1 MSGGE
6 VMEEHLEIERR
17 FFVDQGSEKP
27 WRVLEASS
35 KVIQYYLEANF
46 LRLQGHTL
54 VYNEAVEI
62 IRLGEETRTIFLSE
76 KDWTVR
82 IRFRDERTTLTLKG
96 RRTNATAAELE
107 WNIERDLGERIVMQ
121 REHPF
126 VEKRRYLWDG
136 VDGFVW
142 EVDEFEGE
150 LSPLVLA
157 EVELPAED
165 ASVELPAWL
174 GEEITGDHSW
184 SNASLAHRKS
194 EFTMD

>member
-17 FFVDQGSEKP
+17 FFVDQEGEKP
-27 WRVLEASS
+27 WKALEASS
-35 KVIQYYLEANF
+35 KVVQYYLDATF
-46 LRLQGHTL
+46 LHLQGHTL
-54 VYNEAVEI
+54 IYNGAVEI
-62 IRLGEETRTIFLSE
+62 IQLEEETLAVYLGE

-82 IRFRDERTTLTLKG
+82 IRFRDESTTLTLKG
-96 RRTNATAAELE
+96 RRTNATATELE
-107 WNIERDLGERIVMQ
+107 WNIERDLSLQIVAQ

-126 VEKRRYLWDG
+126 IEKRRYLWNG
-136 VDGFVW
+136 VDGHVW

-157 EVELPAED
+157 EVELPSED
-165 ASVELPAWL
+165 TSIELPAWL

-184 SNASLAHRKS
+184 SNASLARRKS
-194 EFTMD
+194 EFTLD

>member
-35 KVIQYYLEANF
+35 KVIQYYLDANL

-54 VYNEAVEI
+54 VYNEVVEI

-107 WNIERDLGERIVMQ
+107 WNIERDLGDPARLFNE
-121 REHPF
+121 
-126 VEKRRYLWDG
+126 LAGDG
-136 VDGFVW
+136 LNLDEIFGDLSSTATVGTILDT
-142 EVDEFEGE
+142 EVPTE
-150 LSPLVLA
+150 
-157 EVELPAED
+157 EVNED
-165 ASVELPAWL
+165 V
-174 GEEITGDHSW
+174 
-184 SNASLAHRKS
+184 
-194 EFTMD
+194 

>member
-1 MSGGE
+1 
-6 VMEEHLEIERR
+6 MEEHLEIERR
-17 FFVDQGSEKP
+17 FFVEHGGEKP

-35 KVIQYYLEANF
+35 KVVQHYLDVNF
-46 LRLQGHTL
+46 LHLQGHSL

-62 IRLGEETRTIFLSE
+62 ITLEEDTRAVFLSE

-82 IRFRDERTTLTLKG
+82 IRFRDEHTTLTLKG

-107 WNIERDLGERIVMQ
+107 WSIERKLAEQIVAQ

-157 EVELPAED
+157 EVELPSED
-165 ASVELPAWL
+165 ASVELPPWL

-194 EFTMD
+194 EFTLD

>member
-1 MSGGE
+1 
-6 VMEEHLEIERR
+6 
-17 FFVDQGSEKP
+17 
-27 WRVLEASS
+27 VLEASS
-35 KVIQYYLEANF
+35 KVIQYYLDANL

-54 VYNEAVEI
+54 VYNEVVEI
-62 IRLGEETRTIFLSE
+62 IQLEEEKRVIFLRE

>member
-6 VMEEHLEIERR
+6 AMEEHLEIERR
-17 FFVDQGSEKP
+17 FFVEQGGEQP
-27 WRVLEASS
+27 WKMLEASS
-35 KVIQYYLEANF
+35 KVIQYYLDANL

-54 VYNEAVEI
+54 VYNEVVEI

>member
-1 MSGGE
+1 
-6 VMEEHLEIERR
+6 MEEHLEIERR
-17 FFVDQGSEKP
+17 FFVKQGGEKP

-35 KVIQYYLEANF
+35 KVIQYYLDANF
-46 LRLQGHTL
+46 LRLQGHAL
-54 VYNEAVEI
+54 VYNEVVEI
-62 IRLGEETRTIFLSE
+62 IRLDEETRAVFLSE

-82 IRFRDERTTLTLKG
+82 IRFRDECTTLTLKG
-96 RRTNATAAELE
+96 RRRNATAAELE
-107 WNIERDLGERIVMQ
+107 WSIERGLAEQVVVQ

-157 EVELPAED
+157 EVELPSED
-165 ASVELPAWL
+165 AAVEVPSWL

-184 SNASLAHRKS
+184 SNASLARRKS
-194 EFTMD
+194 EFTLD

>member
-6 VMEEHLEIERR
+6 IMEEHLEIERR
-17 FFVDQGSEKP
+17 FFVDQEGEKP
-27 WRVLEASS
+27 WKALEASS
-35 KVIQYYLEANF
+35 KVIQYYLDVDF
-46 LRLQGHTL
+46 LHLQGHAL
-54 VYNEAVEI
+54 IYNGAVEI
-62 IRLGEETRTIFLSE
+62 IQLEEATRAVFLSE

-82 IRFRDERTTLTLKG
+82 IRFRDERTTLTHKG

-107 WNIERDLGERIVMQ
+107 WNIERALGLQIVAQ

-126 VEKRRYLWDG
+126 VEKRRYLWNG

-165 ASVELPAWL
+165 TSVELPAWL

-194 EFTMD
+194 EFTQD

>member
-6 VMEEHLEIERR
+6 IMEEHLEIERR
-17 FFVDQGSEKP
+17 FFVDQGGEKP
-27 WRVLEASS
+27 WKALEASS
-35 KVIQYYLEANF
+35 KVIQYYLDVDF
-46 LRLQGHTL
+46 LHLQGHAL
-54 VYNEAVEI
+54 IYNGAVEI
-62 IRLGEETRTIFLSE
+62 IQLEEATRAVFLSG

-107 WNIERDLGERIVMQ
+107 WNIERALGLQIVAQ

-126 VEKRRYLWDG
+126 VEKRRYLWNG

-165 ASVELPAWL
+165 TSVELPAWL

-194 EFTMD
+194 EFTQD

>member
-1 MSGGE
+1 
-6 VMEEHLEIERR
+6 MEEHLEIERR
-17 FFVDQGSEKP
+17 FFVEQGGEKP

-35 KVIQYYLEANF
+35 KVIQYYLDANF

-62 IRLGEETRTIFLSE
+62 IRLDEGARAVFLSE
-76 KDWTVR
+76 NAWIVR

-96 RRTNATAAELE
+96 RRTNATATELE
-107 WNIERDLGERIVMQ
+107 WSIERRLAEQIVAQ
-121 REHPF
+121 REHAF
-126 VEKRRYLWDG
+126 VEKRRYLWAG

-157 EVELPAED
+157 EVELPSED
-165 ASVELPAWL
+165 ASVEVPSWL

>member
-1 MSGGE
+1 
-6 VMEEHLEIERR
+6 MEEHLEIERR
-17 FFVDQGSEKP
+17 FFVGQGSEKP

-35 KVIQYYLEANF
+35 KVIQYYLDANF

-62 IRLGEETRTIFLSE
+62 IRLEEETRTIFLGE

-96 RRTNATAAELE
+96 RRRNATASELE
-107 WNIERDLGERIVMQ
+107 WDIERALAEQIVAQ

-126 VEKRRYLWDG
+126 VEKRRFLWGG
-136 VDGFVW
+136 VDGLVW

-157 EVELPAED
+157 EVELPSED
-165 ASVELPAWL
+165 ASVELPTWL

-184 SNASLAHRKS
+184 SNARLAHRKS
-194 EFTMD
+194 EFTLD

>member
-35 KVIQYYLEANF
+35 KVIQYYLDADL

-54 VYNEAVEI
+54 VYNEVVEI
-62 IRLGEETRTIFLSE
+62 IQLEEEKRVIFLRE

-184 SNASLAHRKS
+184 SNARRAHRKS

>member
-35 KVIQYYLEANF
+35 KVIQYYLDADL

-54 VYNEAVEI
+54 VYNEVVEI
-62 IRLGEETRTIFLSE
+62 IQLEEEKRVIFLRE

-126 VEKRRYLWDG
+126 VEKRRYLWSG